1 MPGAARLS
9 TESRSVFEEIGA
21 AFCAVSLRLPCG
33 PPPPSPFDE
42 QGGPAASGQM
52 LQLFALNY
60 LSASRVGSSL
70 ERACL
75 QSIPTWREEAA
86 QPSKLIDLNR
96 WSLSPAEMSFRLI
109 VQAI

>member
-1 MPGAARLS
+1 MLPFVQCRCG
-9 TESRSVFEEIGA
+9 
-21 AFCAVSLRLPCG
+21 CHAV
-33 PPPPSPFDE
+33 PPPSPFDE